1 MRLPPPGSTRTDT
14 LFPYTTLFRSRRVP
28 LSGFVR
34 DLIEDLDGH
43 QDGVMFVLQ
52 NISSLA
58 HHRLPLIYCMDG
70 MIKHGT
76 DGAVDQIF
84 MIIERLLGRAKRYF
98 RLVNSPPRNSSAS
111 SRSLNDPAAGH
122 TCSLG

>member
-1 MRLPPPGSTRTDT
+1 MRISDWSSDVCSSDLVPP
-14 LFPYTTLFRSRRVP
+14 
-28 LSGFVR
+28 SGFVR

-84 MIIERLLGRAKRYF
+84 RIIERLWGRAKRYCH
-98 RLVNSPPRNSSAS
+98 LVNAPPRNSAAAA
-111 SRSLNDPAAGH
+111 RSFTDTAAG
-122 TCSLG
+122 TRSSSGFLCATDAR

>member
-1 MRLPPPGSTRTDT
+1 
-14 LFPYTTLFRSRRVP
+14 
-28 LSGFVR
+28 
-34 DLIEDLDGH
+34 
-43 QDGVMFVLQ
+43 MFVLQ

-84 MIIERLLGRAKRYF
+84 RIIARLWARAKRYCH
-98 RLVNSPPRNSSAS
+98 LVNAPPRNSAAAAS
-111 SRSLNDPAAGH
+111 TFTATAAG
-122 TCSLG
+122 TRSISGVPCAPNASLTGSSSTPTTLYVGEEGV

>member
-1 MRLPPPGSTRTDT
+1 MGLRP
-14 LFPYTTLFRSRRVP
+14 LFPSRRCA
-28 LSGFVR
+28 
-34 DLIEDLDGH
+34 DL

-76 DGAVDQIF
+76 DGAVGQIF
-84 MIIERLLGRAKRYF
+84 RIIERLWGRAKRYCH
-98 RLVNSPPRNSSAS
+98 LVNAPPRNSAAAA
-111 SRSLNDPAAGH
+111 RSFTDTAEIGRAH
-122 TCSLG
+122 V